1 MRLICALSL
10 SNPVQLPVSLFIL
23 KQYRTVLLSHG
34 LVVLLTQAICP
45 AFIFLYASLFT
56 SMLLLFNLCS
66 FHFCPCVWLWWFCV
80 TLSDYKTVSLS
91 DHKRNLRQSF
101 AAACPAYAHSEEAE
115 ALDKKMSLEQEQKFW
130 ATVLKPNKFL
140 LAAPYQV
147 HLGKLLTPTSH
158 RALVIAMLMTQ
169 CTVRF
174 SQKIKFIIHSF
185 LLDKGKREAPE
196 WHWIYTSWLKHMI

>member
-1 MRLICALSL
+1 MLLFLLACCFYLISAPST
-10 SNPVQLPVSLFIL
+10 SAPVCGSDGS
-23 KQYRTVLLSHG
+23 VLLYQTIR
-34 LVVLLTQAICP
+34 LYLYQTIREIWDKVLLLHA
-45 AFIFLYASLFT
+45 LL
-56 SMLLLFNLCS
+56 MLIQKRLRLLIKRW
-66 FHFCPCVWLWWFCV
+66 VW
-80 TLSDYKTVSLS
+80 
-91 DHKRNLRQSF
+91 
-101 AAACPAYAHSEEAE
+101 
-115 ALDKKMSLEQEQKFW
+115 EQEQKFW

>member
-34 LVVLLTQAICP
+34 LVVLLAQAICP

-115 ALDKKMSLEQEQKFW
+115 ALDKKMSLGTGAE
-130 ATVLKPNKFL
+130 VLSNSIKAK
-140 LAAPYQV
+140 QV
-147 HLGKLLTPTSH
+147 FIGSTLPSSLGKAADSYKP
-158 RALVIAMLMTQ
+158 
-169 CTVRF
+169 
-174 SQKIKFIIHSF
+174 
-185 LLDKGKREAPE
+185 
-196 WHWIYTSWLKHMI
+196 